1 MFHKFANQGERR
13 SYGGSGFLELQYCK
27 MENGTSEK
35 KIVSVNSI
43 HHWQDDSLYVF
54 ADDIEQF
61 LQDYIDIFA
70 DGLYNN
76 MQHGKVDVYGINYY
90 TSSQINEYIRKIES
104 NKPFEYSV
112 LLNWL
117 SRAPEYNGIN
127 ILGI

>member
-70 DGLYNN
+70 TRLLKFYLLQFSCNAVAN
-76 MQHGKVDVYGINYY
+76 SH
-90 TSSQINEYIRKIES
+90 YIQARSALRQRSFYI
-104 NKPFEYSV
+104 P
-112 LLNWL
+112 
-117 SRAPEYNGIN
+117 
-127 ILGI
+127 